1 MERRRPRRHTGAN
14 NRAEGKHAR
23 PMHGAQLNAS
33 SIAPA
38 RIPEHAIFGKVH
50 DPAAALSAGLV
61 DEIVEPDQLLPRA
74 IERARVLAALPGYTP
89 IKSQMRA
96 ATLAELDRAN
106 AAESD
111 PILSQ
116 WR

>member
-1 MERRRPRRHTGAN
+1 M
-14 NRAEGKHAR
+14 
-23 PMHGAQLNAS
+23 
-33 SIAPA
+33 
-38 RIPEHAIFGKVH
+38 
-50 DPAAALSAGLV
+50 
-61 DEIVEPDQLLPRA
+61 EPDQLLPRA

-89 IKSQMRA
+89 IKAQMRA